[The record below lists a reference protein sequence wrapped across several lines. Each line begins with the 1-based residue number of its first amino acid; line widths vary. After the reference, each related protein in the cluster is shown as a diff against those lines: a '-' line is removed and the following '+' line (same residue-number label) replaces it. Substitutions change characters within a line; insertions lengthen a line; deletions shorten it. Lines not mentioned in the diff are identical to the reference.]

1 MSTDA
6 ECDTLRRAEPAMTR
20 TGKGCPVSSI
30 PIVVGVVGGLAL
42 VGVLT
47 VVLLKRAGHAAAREQ
62 RDNRITQV
70 EGLVVE
76 TRSQRHN
83 VLETA
88 YVNHHALVRFTVP
101 DGQSLQ
107 AWLPSYQPT
116 KAWQVPGQRVLIACN
131 PADPSDAHVERAL

>member
-6 ECDTLRRAEPAMTR
+6 ECDTLRRAEPAMR
-20 TGKGCPVSSI
+20 EDGRCPVSFI
-30 PIVVGVVGGLAL
+30 PIVVGVAGGIAL

-47 VVLLKRAGHAAAREQ
+47 VVFLKRAGLAAAREQ

-70 EGLVVE
+70 EGLVVQ

-88 YVNHHALVRFTVP
+88 FVRYHALVRFTAP

-107 AWLPSYQPT
+107 AWLPSYLPT
-116 KAWQVPGQRVLIACN
+116 KGWQVPGQRVLIACN
-131 PADPSDAHVERAL
+131 PANPSDAHVERAL